1 MSAARDEVVTMP
13 QPPHGPDKQPQPASR
28 MTWRFA
34 LRAKGSIA
42 ERSLWNSGFVMLS
55 LIVAATLFVGIQEQ
69 PQGEPQAE
77 PQTEAAATRDGEAD
91 RVICRREHV
100 VGSNR
105 PQRICM

>member
-1 MSAARDEVVTMP
+1 
-13 QPPHGPDKQPQPASR
+13 
-28 MTWRFA
+28 
-34 LRAKGSIA
+34 
-42 ERSLWNSGFVMLS
+42 MLS

-105 PQRICM
+105 PQRICMTRREWDALRDDARDNADRLNRGAPEILEGRPGMGG